1 MSNDTSPR
9 PERNR
14 FAAWLKNAFATSRPM
29 PDDSSD
35 DGALL
40 DRVARWVVSRKLGT
54 PVSLFL
60 ESYKPLGYI
69 GSQAMVMA
77 EPLVSLTL
85 QVFPGLSK
93 NLSETEFRRL
103 AFLLEHR
110 ETLDTL
116 LSRIEQAEHE
126 SDNVSRSHEE

>member
-1 MSNDTSPR
+1 
-9 PERNR
+9 
-14 FAAWLKNAFATSRPM
+14 
-29 PDDSSD
+29 
-35 DGALL
+35 
-40 DRVARWVVSRKLGT
+40 
-54 PVSLFL
+54 
-60 ESYKPLGYI
+60 
-69 GSQAMVMA
+69 VMA